1 MDNNNN
7 IETEETSS
15 TNTEE
20 QTIQPSTRYE
30 VTTND
35 YNTTNTPT
43 ITDTLTT
50 TTPTQETPYTTLET
64 KKFQPEQQYYTF
76 TDTEIKNMSG
86 CIRNHIIQHKT
97 YPISV
102 NMKTITGE
110 TYRVPYEWC
119 RAIYYARNYYYIS
132 SEEAR
137 DTLTDE
143 QQDYSSTLEV
153 HQYENINSELI
164 ENKTDPRRSR
174 YWASW
179 YYQQIQDEKQYIYD
193 TFYKTNNPAKQ
204 IEHEAVSSSDH
215 QNGNNCVPD
224 ALTNA
229 TTRLWDYIPEDTLW
243 EDIQGGS
250 TEGMK
255 LTDAVEGIQKYGYK
269 AFFVDAT
276 WENFKKYN
284 TIDSVIL
291 LSVYSSELDY
301 ADYVEDMTHCICVP
315 FFLEDAYIENV
326 VDNIVYIED
335 SNLPQWWPNSEYGD
349 RKQDLYQ
356 RWPKIQ
362 SCINICKVAGVDGY
376 YDYKEASGVKTRQ
389 MLVLEID
396 PLSGYIID
404 ANKRVCESD
413 TEFHPTTLRYE
424 FSTTEIQQAVS
435 SLFQQKIEYP
445 ELDIYTLYENIE
457 TLTGETY
464 EVNGKWLRLLYW
476 MYTQKYVNAID
487 TSTEEKVVID
497 DNCDALWLNAHYYD
511 PHVVEDYCYY
521 SFSPSLYAKTSDT
534 LVLCLLEA
542 LARLGLFHT
551 FDMITGDS
559 FEDILNN
566 LSDENASFYG
576 VKNTGASS
584 LLTEEEFYDLLDI
597 SETLFLLIPVE
608 YSEDIV
614 NYMQQLAGVS
624 SNLEKDKF
632 GYIVLLG
639 VDDTSYSYYQP
650 FGIGVSSTMETST
663 TPAIIHTSLD
673 KKFLYLMYKDGVERA
688 ENQGITTTDI
698 YTVQVETARMRT
710 TITDWVFPTVITLN
724 TAQTYECSLFKTK
737 TNEPLSGATL
747 HIYLDGVQ
755 LDDVVTDTTGK
766 ASINITVT
774 TYGKHTLRAVFDE
787 TSTLRGSTSEQTF
800 NNLSETS
807 ITIEGYQKDFIY
819 TIPQTITG
827 YLYDET
833 STPLSGQT
841 LSISVNNQEVD
852 TVTTSDT
859 GMYTY
864 TLSPDNEGEYAF
876 MVQYDG
882 SDKYKSS
889 SNTVTRTAYNNSPS
903 FNDWVEPSSIALG
916 ESFTYSA
923 TVENALQEA
932 LTGKTIRVYVNNTLN
947 TTLTTSSTGS
957 LEFTYTP
964 VNAGEYNIKFEFE
977 EDDTYQSVSE
987 TKTFSITSDT
997 TLTMT
1002 GIISECIYTESQPLT
1017 GVLTNSIGTPVV
1029 GATIHILLDETEIGT
1044 TTTGD
1049 DGTYTYNTTAGSTG
1063 NHTFQAVYEATTYL
1077 TSSSISNTLTAYN
1090 NTTHIGYWSNSQ
1102 LKIGE
1107 ETTIG
1112 MTLYND
1118 IVPDFGVARGRVHDV
1133 PFKVYIN
1140 AEYYSTGTSQSMGQ
1154 CEISYTPKSSG
1165 AYTFKFVFEGNEVY
1179 QGVSDTKTWTVE
1191 PDVIANLTG
1200 GAWQIAKKA
1209 TGASATFESDGIHAG
1224 MQNYLF
1230 WIEQNIPLTGN
1241 WTIHAT
1247 LNLTTDRAYQIGI
1260 GYYTGDTPTSDSSY
1274 VFAWR
1279 FNNNT
1284 TTTTYTYRIY
1294 SGDTAEAVTPT
1305 IPVGEDTKWT
1315 IQCIDGKIQLYLND
1329 TPVGT
1334 THTPL
1339 SNTGNNCFFFRKW
1352 VSADD
1357 MILKKLTWEE
1367 NPE

>member
-1 MDNNNN
+1 MTKIYKDTNGNTY
-7 IETEETSS
+7 TED
-15 TNTEE
+15 

-153 HQYENINSELI
+153 HQYENINSEII

-215 QNGNNCVPD
+215 QNRNNCVPD

-276 WENFKKYN
+276 WENIKKYN

-362 SCINICKVAGVDGY
+362 SCINICKVAGLDGY

-396 PLSGYIID
+396 PVSGYIID

-639 VDDTSYSYYQP
+639 VDDTSFSYYQP

-673 KKFLYLMYKDGVERA
+673 KKFLYLMYKAGVERA

-724 TAQTYECSLFKTK
+724 TAQTYECSLFKT

-882 SDKYKSS
+882 SDKYQSS

-903 FNDWVEPSSIALG
+903 FNDWVEASSIALG

-932 LTGKTIRVYVNNTLN
+932 LTGKTIRVYVNDTLN
-947 TTLTTSSTGS
+947 TTLTTSSTGG

-977 EDDTYQSVSE
+977 EDEVYQGVSD

-1002 GIISECIYTESQPLT
+1002 GIISPCIYTESQPLT

-1044 TTTGD
+1044 TITGD

-1063 NHTFQAVYEATTYL
+1063 NHTFQAIYEATTYL
-1077 TSSSISNTLTAYN
+1077 TSSSISNTLKAYN

-1118 IVPDFGVARGRVHDV
+1118 IGPYFGVARGRVHDV

-1140 AEYYSTGTSQSMGQ
+1140 DEYYSTGTSQSMGQ
-1154 CEISYTPKSSG
+1154 CEISYTPKASG
-1165 AYTFKFVFEGNEVY
+1165 TYTFKFVFEGDNIY
-1179 QGVSDTKTWTVE
+1179 QSCNASKSFTVNPTYTASFEEDEDEWLIVAKDGVT
-1191 PDVIANLTG
+1191 DVTLDSKGLHSGLQNFIY
-1200 GAWQIAKKA
+1200 WKKA
-1209 TGASATFESDGIHAG
+1209 P
-1224 MQNYLF
+1224 
-1230 WIEQNIPLTGN
+1230 IETINEDVN

-1247 LNLTTDRAYQIGI
+1247 VNITATSGHQIGI
-1260 GYYTGDTPTSDSSY
+1260 GFYSGGDVTSDSSY
-1274 VFAWR
+1274 KVQWTFQRNKDGVVILRGA
-1279 FNNNT
+1279 T
-1284 TTTTYTYRIY
+1284 TETLARYPFELGKDANI
-1294 SGDTAEAVTPT
+1294 
-1305 IPVGEDTKWT
+1305 T
-1315 IQCIDGKIQLYLND
+1315 IQKIGTQIGLYLEDNYIGS
-1329 TPVGT
+1329 VS
-1334 THTPL
+1334 PL
-1339 SNTGNNCFFFRKW
+1339 KNTSTNYFFFRNW
-1352 VSADD
+1352 STTGDI
-1357 MILKKLTWEE
+1357 ILKKLTWEE
-1367 NPE
+1367 NP